1 MVVPV
6 FPFGDTPIWFKLLIA
21 SICLYFLGHSMRSE
35 RFYKIGSFVRSLGII
50 ALLLSGLAFLFS
62 LISF

>member
-1 MVVPV
+1 MPI

-62 LISF
+62 LTSF